1 MKMAENGYV
10 ELRACSAYTFLR
22 AASNPEE
29 LVETA
34 AALGYRALAMADL
47 DGVYGIPR
55 FVKACRSA
63 GIRPICG
70 ARVTLG
76 DTCATGPDVAPACGR
91 RNRGAPPPA
100 HGTAPTSELLLLCRD
115 RMGWQNLCELLTA
128 AHAGHEKG
136 HALADM
142 AMLERFHAGLV
153 AIAGGRGGPVLAA
166 AAHRGRD
173 AGAAA
178 AGRLAGIFGR
188 ENIRL
193 DLVRHGDPGQERANR
208 YLVDV
213 AAGLDI
219 DTIATNDVRY
229 ATPDRGRI
237 MDLLLAIRNHTVL
250 DESGAVLPRGHR
262 FFLRAPSEMH
272 RCFAD
277 MPGLV
282 ERTAELARSL
292 PFDLT
297 DTGYRFPEY
306 PVNAPETEFDRLRA
320 LVTDGVR
327 WRYGDPSPA
336 VRAQIEHELSII
348 GKLELSGYFLLV
360 NDIAGFCRD
369 NGILAQGRGSAANSA
384 VCYALGITAVDPI
397 AMGLLFERFLSEERG
412 EWPDIDLDLPSGDER
427 ERVIQ
432 HVYEKFGRDHVGMT
446 AAVISFRGRNA
457 AREVGAALGLEPERI
472 ARLTRLIRHYDFRDP
487 GDTLSLH
494 LRDAGLDPTDTRVAH
509 FVDAWHA
516 IQELPRHI
524 GQHNGGLVIS
534 GTRLDRVVPI
544 EPAAMPGRSVIQ
556 WDKDDIA
563 DMKLIKVDLL
573 GLGMLAAISQTIELV
588 RRHENVHVDLAHLPH
603 DDPGVWDML
612 CAADTVGVFQIESRA
627 QMATLPRMLPRRFY
641 DLVVEVA
648 IIRPGPIVGKMV
660 HPYLERRAGRE
671 RVTYA
676 APCLEPI
683 LERTLGI
690 PLFQEQLMR
699 MVMAAAGF
707 SAGDAE
713 ELRRAMGSRR
723 SRRKMEQLVERMHS
737 GMSANGI
744 GPAARDEIVKSI
756 VSFALYGFPESHAA
770 SFALIAFASAWLKKY
785 HPAAFV
791 TAILNCWPMGFYSPC
806 TLVQD
811 VMRHGVPV
819 LPIDV
824 NVSDWLCTLEP
835 ANTLTAPTGKNTS
848 QTPHD
853 EPIDARQAIRLGMRY
868 INGLGE
874 TSARRIIAERA
885 ARGPYLDITAVGERA
900 GIGRAE
906 LVLIAD
912 AGAAPKT
919 GSRRDAVWQ
928 AMAFDAAAKLLHRNH
943 DADALDAPDAL
954 AADDDFDNPDDARA
968 LLLPPQTA
976 FDDMLDDFRST
987 GMTVGPHPM
996 AFARELFG
1004 PHPPSRTAPADGTT
1018 SALRHDKPA
1027 RPPSSVA
1034 AHERVFT
1041 ARELAGL
1048 PDGMRASVAGM
1059 VIVRQRPPTARGF
1072 YFATVEDE
1080 TGHAAVAVRPDL
1092 FAPNRVLLSTARF
1105 LVFSGVVQNRDG
1117 VVSLLADR
1125 FHPIDLPVKSL
1136 SRSFH

>member
-1 MKMAENGYV
+1 MDDNAYV
-10 ELRACSAYTFLR
+10 ELRASSAYTFLR
-22 AASNPEE
+22 AASNPED
-29 LVETA
+29 LAETA
-34 AALGYRALAMADL
+34 GGLAFGAMAMADA

-55 FVKACRSA
+55 FVKACRAS
-63 GIRPICG
+63 GVRPICG
-70 ARVTLG
+70 ARVTLAS
-76 DTCATGPDVAPACGR
+76 DNACG
-91 RNRGAPPPA
+91 
-100 HGTAPTSELLLLCRD
+100 PTSEILLLCRD
-115 RMGWQNLCELLTA
+115 RTGWQNLCELLTV
-128 AHAGHEKG
+128 AHAGRQKG
-136 HALADM
+136 QALADM
-142 AMLERFHAGLV
+142 AQLERFHAGLV
-153 AIAGGRGGPVLAA
+153 AVAGGANGPILTAA
-166 AAHRGRD
+166 ARIGPD
-173 AGAAA
+173 AGASVAS
-178 AGRLAGIFGR
+178 RLAGIFGHDG
-188 ENIRL
+188 IHI
-193 DLVRHGDPGQERANR
+193 DLQRHGNPGQERSNR
-208 YLVDV
+208 YLIDV
-213 AAGLDI
+213 AARHGI
-219 DTIATNDVRY
+219 GTIATNDVRY
-229 ATPDRGRI
+229 ATPDRARI
-237 MDLLLAIRNHTVL
+237 LDVLLAIRNHTVL
-250 DESGAVLPRGHR
+250 DLSGSVLPSCHR
-262 FFLRAPSEMH
+262 FFLRRPDDMR

-277 MPGLV
+277 LSGIID
-282 ERTAELARSL
+282 RTAALAASL
-292 PFDLT
+292 TFNID

-306 PVNAPETEFDRLRA
+306 PISPPETEFDRLRS
-320 LVTDGVR
+320 LVTEGVR
-327 WRYGDPSPA
+327 WRYGDASPA
-336 VRAQIEHELSII
+336 VRHQVEHELRII
-348 GKLELSGYFLLV
+348 GKLGLSGYFLLV
-360 NDIAGFCRD
+360 NDIAAFCRD

-397 AMGLLFERFLSEERG
+397 SMGLLFERFLSEERG

-432 HVYEKFGRDHVGMT
+432 HVYEKYGRDHVGMT
-446 AAVISFRGRNA
+446 SAVISFRGRNA
-457 AREVGAALGLEPERI
+457 AREVGGALGLEPERI
-472 ARLTRLIRHYDFRDP
+472 ASLTRLIRHYDFKDP
-487 GDTLSLH
+487 DDTLSLH
-494 LRDAGLDPTDTRVAH
+494 LREAGLDPADTRVAH

-573 GLGMLAAISQTIELV
+573 GLGMLAAISQTLELIQ
-588 RRHENVHVDLAHLPH
+588 RHEGVRVDLAHLPH

-627 QMATLPRMLPRRFY
+627 QMATLPRMRPRRFY

-660 HPYLERRAGRE
+660 HPFLERRAGRQ

-676 APCLEPI
+676 ASCLEPI

-707 SAGDAE
+707 SAGESE

-723 SRRKMEQLVERMHS
+723 SRRKMENLVERMHS
-737 GMSANGI
+737 GMAANGI
-744 GPAARDEIVKSI
+744 GPAAREEIVRSI

-770 SFALIAFASAWLKKY
+770 SFALIAFASAWLKRY

-811 VMRHGVPV
+811 AMRHSVTV

-824 NVSDWLCTLEP
+824 NVSDWLCTLEESP
-835 ANTLTAPTGKNTS
+835 VPVPNPGLSALRACSPGLTVDGPRGARTSERADFHPPVQAPI
-848 QTPHD
+848 P
-853 EPIDARQAIRLGMRY
+853 EPVPVPVTVPVPDPDPVPVPVPVPGPGPAIRLGLRY

-874 TSARRIIAERA
+874 STARRIVTERA
-885 ARGPYLDITAVGERA
+885 THGPYLDITAVGERA
-900 GIGRAE
+900 AVGRAE

-912 AGAAPKT
+912 AGAAPT
-919 GSRRDAVWQ
+919 ENVGSSRGRPTTRRDAVWQ

-943 DADALDAPDAL
+943 DDDGSDDVDERNVDDCADSPAP
-954 AADDDFDNPDDARA
+954 
-968 LLLPPQTA
+968 LPPQTL

-987 GMTVGPHPM
+987 GLTVGPHPM
-996 AFARELFG
+996 AFVPR
-1004 PHPPSRTAPADGTT
+1004 PAG
-1018 SALRHDKPA
+1018 
-1027 RPPSSVA
+1027 
-1034 AHERVFT
+1034 VFT
-1041 ARELAGL
+1041 ARELARM
-1048 PDGMRASVAGM
+1048 PDGASAAVAGM
-1059 VIVRQRPPTARGF
+1059 VIVRQRPPTAKGF

-1092 FAPNRVLLSTARF
+1092 FAPNRVLLSTSRF
-1105 LVFSGVVQNRDG
+1105 LVFSGIVQNRDG
-1117 VVSLLADR
+1117 VVSLLSDR
-1125 FHPIDLPVKSL
+1125 FQPLDLPVKSI